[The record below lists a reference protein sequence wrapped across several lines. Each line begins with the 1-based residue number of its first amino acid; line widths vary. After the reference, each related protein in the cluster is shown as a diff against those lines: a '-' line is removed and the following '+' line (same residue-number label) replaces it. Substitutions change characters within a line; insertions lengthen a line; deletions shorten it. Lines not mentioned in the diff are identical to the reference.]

1 MSKVLLFN
9 PRSANSKPRI
19 PNSIL
24 SIAASIDGIFEYAI
38 VDGNMESDPAEKIF
52 DYLQQGTFNYF
63 GLTCMPGPQLKQA
76 IPISKNIRD
85 RLPQIKIIWGG
96 YFPSNQSKVV
106 LNSGY
111 VDFVVN
117 GPGEKCFPDLLKA
130 LENDQSCAQINNL
143 IYRKGDGNKK
153 NKKR

>member
-24 SIAASIDGIFEYAI
+24 SVVSAIDGIFDYVI
-38 VDGNMESDPAEKIF
+38 VDGNMESDPAEIIF
-52 DYLQQGTFNYF
+52 NYLQQGTFNYF

-76 IPISKNIRD
+76 IPISKKMREQF
-85 RLPQIKIIWGG
+85 PPIKIIWGG
-96 YFPSNQSKVV
+96 YFPSNQSTVV

-111 VDFVVN
+111 VDFVVTCS
-117 GPGEKCFPDLLKA
+117 GENCFPYLL
-130 LENDQSCAQINNL
+130 
-143 IYRKGDGNKK
+143 
-153 NKKR
+153 